1 MNSNLS
7 TLVKMQEID
16 DQIGIHE
23 VEKKKLP
30 EELDSL
36 HEMVKSTKEAY
47 EAAHNALLENQKTQ
61 KAKELEIKAN
71 KETMAKY
78 ENQLLAIKTNKEYKA
93 LHSEINHL
101 KEGNKKIDDEL
112 IQLMEAEAA
121 LKTGVADAQS
131 DVKKAEKELND
142 NEDKLNKKIEVVNQ
156 EIEKLKQS
164 RNEIAKSL
172 PRQLIKRY
180 VLLIKNKNRKAVV
193 FANNDACEGCG
204 FKVRPQMAIEV
215 SKGNKI
221 ISCENCGRILV
232 KDTKA

>member
-1 MNSNLS
+1 
-7 TLVKMQEID
+7 MQEID
-16 DQIGIHE
+16 DQIGIRE
-23 VEKKKLP
+23 VDKKKLP

-36 HEMVKSTKEAY
+36 HEQVKSTKEAY
-47 EAAHNALLENQKTQ
+47 EEAHNALLENQKTQ

-71 KETMAKY
+71 KDTMAKY

-101 KEGNKKIDDEL
+101 KEANKKIDDEQ
-112 IQLMEAEAA
+112 IQLMEIEAS
-121 LKTGVADAQS
+121 LRGNLTDADTS
-131 DVKKAEKELND
+131 VKNAEKELNA
-142 NEDKLNKKIEVVNQ
+142 NEDKLNKKIEKVNQ
-156 EIEKLKQS
+156 EIEKLKQD
-164 RNEIAKSL
+164 RNDIAKAL

-193 FANNDACEGCG
+193 FASNDACEGCG
-204 FKVRPQMAIEV
+204 FKIRPQLAIEV

-232 KDTKA
+232 KDTKD